1 MIRSV
6 KSSDAAAV
14 AAIYND
20 YVLNTTI
27 TFETESVSVC
37 EMERRIADF
46 SSNFPY
52 FVFEED
58 GVVLGYAYAHL
69 WKARAAYARTWEA
82 TIYVKADCRRQGV
95 GSRLLSALI
104 EACRRQNAHVL
115 IACITE
121 GNQPSVALHE
131 KFGFRQVSAFSQVGY
146 KFNRWLGVADFE
158 LVL

>member
-6 KSSDAAAV
+6 KCSDAAAV

-37 EMERRIADF
+37 EMEQRIAVF

-69 WKARAAYARTWEA
+69 WRARAAYSKTWET
-82 TIYVKADCRRQGV
+82 TIYIKSDCRRRGI
-95 GSRLLSALI
+95 GNRLLTTLI
-104 EACRRQNAHVL
+104 ETCRDRGAHTL
-115 IACITE
+115 IACVTE
-121 GNQPSVALHE
+121 DSLPSVALHE
-131 KFGFRQVSAFSQVGY
+131 KHGFLQVSKFSQVGY
-146 KFNRWLGVADFE
+146 KFGRWLGVADFE
-158 LVL
+158 LIL